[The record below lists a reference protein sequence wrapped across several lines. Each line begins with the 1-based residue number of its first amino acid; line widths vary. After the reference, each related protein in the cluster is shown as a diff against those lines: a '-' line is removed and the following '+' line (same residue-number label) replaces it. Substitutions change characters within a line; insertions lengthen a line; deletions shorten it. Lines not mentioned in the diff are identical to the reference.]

1 MDNDVVIEVKYEDE
15 TFNPIGALVIK
26 GIEYDPEDYDGKQG
40 CIWVEETS
48 MVDPT
53 VDMDS
58 DDEDYDET
66 SQQFYEDL
74 ADKQQELLDECLRL
88 IETDGEL
95 IEGYED

>member
-1 MDNDVVIEVKYEDE
+1 
-15 TFNPIGALVIK
+15 
-26 GIEYDPEDYDGKQG
+26 
-40 CIWVEETS
+40 